1 MFRKRP
7 HGGFSAFCASEHTE
21 YVQENNIYQRKVS
34 FESQKLPPVSNF
46 DLKSIIDAGLP
57 LEKTSTIIRQ
67 GSFDASLLE
76 PKADDKSNS
85 KTKTDVKPKTEE

>member
-7 HGGFSAFCASEHTE
+7 HSGFSAFVASEHTE
-21 YVQENNIYQRKVS
+21 YVQENNVYQRKTS

-46 DLKSIIDAGLP
+46 DLEAIIASGLP

-76 PKADDKSNS
+76 PKADDKTKS
-85 KTKTDVKPKTEE
+85 KTKTDVQPKLEE